1 MEHINET
8 ITLTGN
14 TGLMVDVSRIVYADE
29 AAAEE
34 KSRPRWMTHSFT
46 KETLAKRFALD
57 EYGILSFTEDN
68 FETYLREWLETTVNA
83 AVKSFRWVWDKFYD
97 FKAA

>member
-14 TGLMVDVSRIVYADE
+14 TGLMVDISRIVYADE
-29 AAAEE
+29 QAAEE
-34 KSRPRWMTHSFT
+34 KSRPRWMTNSFT
-46 KETLAKRFALD
+46 KEALAKRFTLD
-57 EYGILSFTEDN
+57 EYGILTFTEDD
-68 FETYLREWLETTVNA
+68 FETYLREWLETTVNVP
-83 AVKSFRWVWDKFYD
+83 VKSFRWVWDKFYD